1 MKQIN
6 ESYKQDGER
15 LCSELKV
22 LEEEMGQGRE
32 EVMGHLKEINSIKKV
47 IDTEV
52 LILII
57 TGFRLLLSTYY

>member
-1 MKQIN
+1 M
-6 ESYKQDGER
+6 
-15 LCSELKV
+15 CSELKV

-57 TGFRLLLSTYY
+57 TGYCYYLPIINV